1 MGEPLFFINRK
12 HTYCGG
18 PWLFHYISDN
28 SLEITLV
35 SLETQNNSLKPI
47 TTFLEIKMHWIY
59 YLVAEF
65 YEDQILALLY
75 SVSWCSTQELAR
87 QNKSLYRYYI
97 MGSFILNLSLKDNW
111 KKKILLWLFH
121 TKTSHIYLTE
131 EIPDPQEAGH
141 WESLKDIKSVCSVLV
156 LDI

>member
-18 PWLFHYISDN
+18 PGLFHYISDN

-47 TTFLEIKMHWIY
+47 TTFLEIKIHWIY

-87 QNKSLYRYYI
+87 QNKSLHRYYI

-111 KKKILLWLFH
+111 KKKNPSVTFPYKNITHLSDWGN
-121 TKTSHIYLTE
+121 SWS
-131 EIPDPQEAGH
+131 AGS
-141 WESLKDIKSVCSVLV
+141 WTLRKSERY
-156 LDI
+156 